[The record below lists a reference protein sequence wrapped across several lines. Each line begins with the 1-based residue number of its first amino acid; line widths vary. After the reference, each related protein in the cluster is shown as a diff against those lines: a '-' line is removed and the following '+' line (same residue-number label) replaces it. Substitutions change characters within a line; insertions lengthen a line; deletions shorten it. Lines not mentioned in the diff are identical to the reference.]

1 MLKRILNL
9 EGAEKLTASEQK
21 SIFGEV
27 PCDSADT
34 NTPVTT
40 SEFYAIADGDRQ
52 CTNK

>member
-9 EGAEKLTASEQK
+9 EGAEKLTTSEQK

-27 PCDSADT
+27 PCDSTDT
-34 NTPVTT
+34 NAPVKAG
-40 SEFYAIADGDRQ
+40 EHYAVADGDRQ